1 MKLNI
6 AYPPTGR
13 QKIIELEDDK
23 KIRLFLDKRLA
34 EEIDGG
40 LLGEE
45 YKGYIFKIK
54 GGTDKEGF
62 PMKQGVMTPD
72 RVRLLLREG
81 VSCFHRYKKQ
91 KRYGTRKRKSVRGCI
106 ISNEIVVVSLVIV
119 KKGEQEI
126 PDLTEAEK
134 ALPNRFGPKRA
145 SKIRKLFSLSKQDN
159 VKEYVIR
166 REIPKKEGSKRKKPR
181 SKAPKI
187 QRLITPR
194 KLLHKRQRKAEKL
207 QRRDRAVKEV
217 QAYSKLIAQRRKEEL
232 ERRRLISS
240 RRKSRLSKK
249 KKKDEEKKK
258 MNTTPQP
265 QVILVLIL

>member
-1 MKLNI
+1 M
-6 AYPPTGR
+6 
-13 QKIIELEDDK
+13 IELEDDK

-34 EEIDGG
+34 EEVDGG

-106 ISNEIVVVSLVIV
+106 ISSEIVVVSLVIV

-145 SKIRKLFSLSKQDN
+145 SKIRKLFSLSKKDN

-166 REIPKKEGSKRKKPR
+166 REIPKKEGSKRKKNHV
-181 SKAPKI
+181 
-187 QRLITPR
+187 Q
-194 KLLHKRQRKAEKL
+194 KLQKFKDLSLQENFSTNAKEKL
-207 QRRDRAVKEV
+207 KNCSAMREQQK
-217 QAYSKLIAQRRKEEL
+217 KLKLTANSLLK
-232 ERRRLISS
+232 
-240 RRKSRLSKK
+240 
-249 KKKDEEKKK
+249 EEKKNSK
-258 MNTTPQP
+258 EDVSSPPEENPEFPRKRKRKIKDPRKKKRQSNLF
-265 QVILVLIL
+265 I

>member
-1 MKLNI
+1 M
-6 AYPPTGR
+6 
-13 QKIIELEDDK
+13 K

-54 GGTDKEGF
+54 GGSDKEGF
-62 PMKQGVMTPD
+62 AMKQGVMTTD

-91 KRYGTRKRKSVRGCI
+91 KQFGARKRRSVRGCI
-106 ISNEIVVVSLVIV
+106 ISNEIVVVNLVIV
-119 KKGEQEI
+119 KKGEQDI

-145 SKIRKLFSLSKQDN
+145 SKIRKLFGLSKQDN

-166 REIPKKEGSKRKKPR
+166 REIPLKEGSKRKKPR

-194 KLLHKRQRKAEKL
+194 KLLHKRQAKADKL
-207 QRRDRAVKEV
+207 KRRDRAIKEV
-217 QAYSKLIAQRRKEEL
+217 QAYTKLIAHRRKEEL

-249 KKKDEEKKK
+249 KEDDNKTTTTTTTTTTKKEKK
-258 MNTTPQP
+258 
-265 QVILVLIL
+265 

>member
-1 MKLNI
+1 
-6 AYPPTGR
+6 
-13 QKIIELEDDK
+13 
-23 KIRLFLDKRLA
+23 LFLDKRLA

-45 YKGYIFKIK
+45 YKGYVFKIK
-54 GGTDKEGF
+54 GGNDKEGF
-62 PMKQGVMTPD
+62 PMKQGVMTTE

-91 KRYGTRKRKSVRGCI
+91 KQHGARRRKSVRGCI
-106 ISNEIVVVSLVIV
+106 ISSEIVVIALVIV

-126 PDLTEAEK
+126 PDLTEADK

-145 SKIRKLFSLSKQDN
+145 SRIRKLFSLTKKSN

-166 REIPKKEGSKRKKPR
+166 REIPVKEGSKRKKPR

-194 KLLHKRQRKAEKL
+194 KIYHKRQRKALKL
-207 QRRDRAVKEV
+207 KGRERAIKEV
-217 QAYSKLIAQRRKEEL
+217 QAYAKLVAQRRKEEL

-249 KKKDEEKKK
+249 KEEDPKVSKKK
-258 MNTTPQP
+258 EETQKK
-265 QVILVLIL
+265 